1 MRTSICLLLVS
12 LSGLIAAS
20 FIPTDADW
28 LFLLALICVMAST
41 ILFIRAW
48 FRWRRAN
55 TWIIVDGSNV
65 MHWKD
70 GTPDLGTLKKVL
82 ETLKHA
88 GFKPG
93 VMFDANVGYKVEGN
107 YMDDRK
113 LSRALGL
120 RSKQVMVAPKG
131 TPADPLILQAAR
143 DSKARIVTNDRFRDW
158 VDEFPDVLKAD
169 RLVKGGFRK
178 DELWFSL

>member
-1 MRTSICLLLVS
+1 MRIPFLLLLVS
-12 LSGLIAAS
+12 LCGLVAAYL
-20 FIPTDADW
+20 FPTELDW
-28 LFLLALICVMAST
+28 LFLLALLCVLTST
-41 ILFIRAW
+41 ILLIRAW
-48 FRWRRAN
+48 FGWRKAN

-70 GTPDLGTLKKVL
+70 GKPELGTLQHVL
-82 ETLKHA
+82 ASLKQA

-93 VMFDANVGYKVEGN
+93 VVFDANVGYKLEGHF
-107 YMDDRK
+107 MSDRV

-120 RSKQVMVAPKG
+120 RAKRVMVAPKG

-158 VDEFPDVLKAD
+158 VDEFPDVLNAD

-178 DELWFSL
+178 DQLWFSL

>member
-1 MRTSICLLLVS
+1 MRMPFLLLLAS
-12 LSGLIAAS
+12 LCGLVVAQ
-20 FIPTDADW
+20 FYPTEMDW
-28 LFLLALICVMAST
+28 LFLLSLLCVFAST
-41 ILFIRAW
+41 ILLIRAW
-48 FRWRRAN
+48 FDWRRAN

-70 GTPDLGTLKKVL
+70 GAPDLATLRQVL
-82 ETLKHA
+82 ASLKQA

-93 VMFDANVGYKVEGN
+93 VVFDANVGYKVEGE
-107 YMDDRK
+107 YMNDRT

-120 RSKQVMVAPKG
+120 RAKRVMVAPKG

-158 VDEFPDVLKAD
+158 EDEFPDVLKTD

>member
-12 LSGLIAAS
+12 VSGLIVAS

-28 LFLLALICVMAST
+28 LFLLALICVMASA

-48 FRWRRAN
+48 FSWRRAN

-82 ETLKHA
+82 ETLKQA

-93 VMFDANVGYKVEGN
+93 VMFDANVGYKVEGH
-107 YMDDRK
+107 YMNDRT

-120 RSKQVMVAPKG
+120 RAKQVMVAPKG

-143 DSKARIVTNDRFRDW
+143 DSQARIVTNDRFRDW
-158 VDEFPDVLKAD
+158 ADEFPDVLNAD
-169 RLVKGGFRK
+169 RLVKGGFQK
-178 DELWFSL
+178 GELWFSL